1 MNNYYVALQG
11 IFYTIFIEYLF
22 DSLILK
28 LNIKPNARYFFLHFI
43 FNSFITIITIKDG
56 LLCLYNPLNNF
67 DKPYIHS
74 GILSTGCIS
83 GFHIYHMLF
92 FEIKDLEEWIHH
104 IISCLFVPLIG
115 LSIPYGCALSLA
127 NLTMCGIP
135 GGIDYLLLFLVKYN
149 IIDKFTEKRI
159 NRLLNLVLRYP
170 FMFISC
176 YIFYINYFR
185 DTILFTSIYLK
196 ILSFVGMS
204 LHLFNAGFYCDKVI
218 GNYYYYKSK

>member
-1 MNNYYVALQG
+1 MNNYYIALQG
-11 IFYTIFIEYLF
+11 IFYTVFIEFFF
-22 DSLILK
+22 DSLILR
-28 LNIKPNARYFFLHFI
+28 LNIKSNARYFFLHFI
-43 FNSFITIITIKDG
+43 FNFFITIITLKDA

-67 DKPYIHS
+67 DSPFIYS

-92 FEIKDLEEWIHH
+92 FKIKNLEEWIHH
-104 IISCLFVPLIG
+104 IISCILVPFIG
-115 LSIPYGCALSLA
+115 LNIPYGCALSLA
-127 NLTMCGIP
+127 NLSMCGIP
-135 GGIDYLLLFLVKYN
+135 GGIDYFLLFLLKYN
-149 IIDKFTEKRI
+149 IIDKFTEKKI

-185 DTILFTSIYLK
+185 DNTLFTNIYLQ
-196 ILSFVGMS
+196 LFSFIGMF

-218 GNYYYYKSK
+218 ENYYSYKLK